1 VGKAGFPPRTEAE
14 GGGGAVSVG
23 TRLKVDLE
31 VLTIAI
37 GGYLDQLRSLWNGV
51 GQVTG
56 ADVARI
62 VASVGA
68 EPRPSGEAVAHVRS
82 LLERRAVEPDALTE
96 LVRALGL
103 ASAEELTVA
112 AAWWAE
118 ADPQFAMLLGCAHDD
133 GARRHASA
141 SLLRLVLE
149 PYGVDAPSALDD
161 AGPLVRCGVLSPG
174 AGATGALELTPTA
187 RLVLDGGA
195 PDQLVPPVA
204 APERLA
210 HAVDALARHLSS
222 RSGAMILLRG
232 PAGVGRRGVA
242 AAAAHAVDLVPVGAT
257 RPAPE
262 LKLLARLSIAVP
274 VVPAA
279 TVETLAWEGADGA
292 LVAWGSPGEHVRGAY
307 VVDLPAPSHAERS
320 SCWHRTLSSL
330 GLDGADV
337 LAAELAARFA
347 FTEGDIDSVASRITL
362 DGAWRGREI
371 DRALV
376 WDAARKQPEHAL
388 ERLAALVTPAF
399 TLDDLVLTDET
410 EAKLRELIAH
420 VALQHVVLDD
430 WGFRRRLPRGQGVA
444 ALFTGPPGTGKTT
457 AAEALARELGQDLY
471 RIDLAAV
478 VSKYVGETEKN
489 LATAFDEAER
499 GSAVL
504 FFDEA
509 DALFGKRTE
518 IKDAHDRYANLEVNY
533 LLQRV
538 ETFTGLV
545 VLATNRSSAM
555 DEALLRRLRF
565 VIRFD
570 TPDIELRRRLWR
582 RSFPAGAA
590 VDELDW
596 DALAAVEL
604 AGGNIQSAALA
615 AAYLAA
621 ADGGTI
627 TSAHVEH
634 ALLREHQKLGRA
646 WAGIARGA
654 RA

>member
-1 VGKAGFPPRTEAE
+1 
-14 GGGGAVSVG
+14 VSSSE
-23 TRLKVDLE
+23 RLRVDLG

-37 GGYLDQLRSLWNGV
+37 GGYLDQLRSLWSGV

-56 ADVARI
+56 ADVGRI

-68 EPRPSGEAVAHVRS
+68 EPRPTDEVVAQV
-82 LLERRAVEPDALTE
+82 AAL
-96 LVRALGL
+96 L
-103 ASAEELTVA
+103 ASAPSEHDVLAGLVDSLDLTLAEELLVA

-149 PYGVDAPSALDD
+149 PFGIRAPSALDD
-161 AGPLVRCGVLSPG
+161 SAALVRGGVMAPG
-174 AGATGALELTPTA
+174 AGAGGPLQLTPTA
-187 RLVLDGGA
+187 RLVLDGGSPEA
-195 PDQLVPPVA
+195 FRPPVA
-204 APERLA
+204 APPRLA
-210 HAVDALARHLSS
+210 HAVEALASHLSA
-222 RSGAMILLRG
+222 RSDGVILLRG

-242 AAAAHAVDLVPVGAT
+242 VAAAHAAGLVPVGAE
-257 RPAPE
+257 RAAPE
-262 LKLLARLSIAVP
+262 LKLLARVATAVL
-274 VVPAA
+274 VVPATDVA
-279 TVETLAWEGADGA
+279 QLEWDDADGP
-292 LVAWGSPGEHVRGAY
+292 LVAWGSPGEHVPGAY
-307 VVDLPAPSHAERS
+307 VVDLPAPTYTERAAS
-320 SCWHRTLSSL
+320 WHGALASL
-330 GLDGADV
+330 GVDDGEA
-337 LAAELAARFA
+337 LAPVLAARFA
-347 FTEGDIDSVASRITL
+347 FTEGDVESVTARVRL
-362 DGAWRGREI
+362 DAAWHGRDV
-371 DRALV
+371 DRTLV
-376 WDAARKQPEHAL
+376 WEAARKQPEHAL

-399 TLDDLVLTDET
+399 SLDDLVLTEET
-410 EAKLRELIAH
+410 EAKLRELISH

-478 VSKYVGETEKN
+478 VSKYIGETEKN
-489 LATAFDEAER
+489 LSAAFDEAER

-518 IKDAHDRYANLEVNY
+518 IRDAHDRYANLEVNY

-545 VLATNRSSAM
+545 ILATNRSSAM

-570 TPDIELRRRLWR
+570 TPDLELRKRLWR
-582 RSFPAGAA
+582 RSFPDGASL
-590 VDELDW
+590 DKLDW
-596 DALAAVEL
+596 DALATAEL
-604 AGGNIQSAALA
+604 AGGSIQSAALA

-627 TSAHVEH
+627 TPAHVEH
-634 ALLREHQKLGRA
+634 ALLREYQKLGKA
-646 WAGIARGA
+646 WAGMATGA
-654 RA
+654 PA